1 MRGGS
6 GEVLV
11 MNEHFQP
18 TVQKLSPAHSVH
30 LRVVATADHLPY
42 KFYILPVG
50 GTLMEVIHTCMIDNT
65 TF

>member
-30 LRVVATADHLPY
+30 LRVVATAAHLPY
-42 KFYILPVG
+42 VAI
-50 GTLMEVIHTCMIDNT
+50 
-65 TF
+65 

>member
-18 TVQKLSPAHSVH
+18 TVQKLSPVHSVH
-30 LRVVATADHLPY
+30 LRVVATAAHLPY
-42 KFYILPVG
+42 KFYIFARR
-50 GTLMEVIHTCMIDNT
+50 GTLMEAIHTCMIDNR